1 MADWLKAINPTS
13 TATTRPEAVAAA
25 RASAIGIFLGIAV
38 GVVGLIRT
46 MGIGTEAMEAAM
58 IENAQGDAAVAGMA
72 GTIAGAMMYVAGGML
87 VLQAIFGLVQWFKP
101 NRIIPVL
108 FILLVAIGL
117 LSSISGLAMTS
128 QADASAAIAAPLWFT
143 VLGFVALIIEL
154 VLHIAGFRGASKL
167 AQLNRAEF
175 PNI

>member
-1 MADWLKAINPTS
+1 MADWLKAINPGS

-25 RASAIGIFLGIAV
+25 RASAIGIFLGVAV

-72 GTIAGAMMYVAGGML
+72 GTIASAMVYVAGGTL
-87 VLQAIFGLVQWFKP
+87 VVQAIFGLVQWFKP
-101 NRIIPVL
+101 NRVIPIL

-117 LSSISGLAMTS
+117 LSSISGLAMSS
-128 QADASAAIAAPLWFT
+128 QMETATAVAAPLWFT
-143 VLGFVALIIEL
+143 VLGLVALIVEL
-154 VLHIAGFRGASKL
+154 ALHVAGFRGASTL
-167 AQLNRAEF
+167 AQLNKAEF
-175 PNI
+175 PNS

>member
-1 MADWLKAINPTS
+1 MADWLKAINPGS

-25 RASAIGIFLGIAV
+25 RASAIGIFLGVAV

-72 GTIAGAMMYVAGGML
+72 GTIASAMVYVAGAML
-87 VLQAIFGLVQWFKP
+87 VIQAIFGLVQWFKP
-101 NRIIPVL
+101 NRVIPIL

-117 LSSISGLAMTS
+117 LSSISGLAMSS
-128 QADASAAIAAPLWFT
+128 QTGMPAAVAVPLWFT
-143 VLGFVALIIEL
+143 VLGFIALIVEL
-154 VLHIAGFRGASKL
+154 ALHIAGFRGASKL
-167 AQLNRAEF
+167 AQLNKAEF
-175 PNI
+175 PNS